1 MADTLRDRPGL
12 SPWRMVVGL
21 GLVSLA
27 VDMVAD
33 GARSI
38 SGPLLAELG
47 ASALAVGAITGASEA
62 AGFTLRLISG
72 PLADRTRRYW
82 DFTIVGYALTAVSV
96 PLLAITPALGA
107 AGLFVAAS
115 LLIIERV
122 GKAIRSPAK
131 TVLLA
136 DAAGAVGRGRGFGV
150 HKTLDQI
157 GAFLGPLIVAGV
169 IAVTGV
175 MWPAFLFLIA
185 PAVIAMLLLVRL
197 RRRVPDPSVYMPTPE
212 PARPDS
218 IEPQPAVSESRRGG
232 LPRTL
237 ALFAVSSA
245 LSTFGLVGF
254 GVISFHL
261 ADSGMVALPVI
272 PLIFAL
278 GMLAAAVS
286 ALGNGW
292 AYDRV
297 GASVLLVV
305 PVLVTAIPIL
315 TLSTAVP
322 TAIAGVVV
330 WGATVGIQD
339 STVKALVAD
348 LAPSDRRGTGY
359 GVFAVLQGATTFAGA
374 TLAGALYNDRA
385 LLIVIIA
392 AAQLC
397 SLALLITVI
406 RRQRRRSLEAPKAP
420 SA

>member
-1 MADTLRDRPGL
+1 M
-12 SPWRMVVGL
+12 
-21 GLVSLA
+21 
-27 VDMVAD
+27 
-33 GARSI
+33 
-38 SGPLLAELG
+38 
-47 ASALAVGAITGASEA
+47 
-62 AGFTLRLISG
+62 
-72 PLADRTRRYW
+72 
-82 DFTIVGYALTAVSV
+82 SV
-96 PLLAITPALGA
+96 PLLAATPALGV
-107 AGLFVAAS
+107 AGLSIGAT

-136 DAAGAVGRGRGFGV
+136 DAAGAVGPGRGFGV
-150 HKTLDQI
+150 HKTLDQV
-157 GAFLGPLIVAGV
+157 GAFLGPLVVAGV

-175 MWPAFLFLIA
+175 MWPAFLVLVV

-197 RRRVPDPSVYMPTPE
+197 RRRVPDPSVYATKPE
-212 PARPDS
+212 PARPRPVD
-218 IEPQPAVSESRRGG
+218 PQPAVIGRTHDG
-232 LPRTL
+232 LPVTF
-237 ALFAVSSA
+237 ALFALSSA
-245 LSTFGLVGF
+245 LSTFGLIGF

-261 ADSGMVALPVI
+261 ADSGLVALPVI
-272 PLIFAL
+272 PLIYAL

-305 PVLVTAIPIL
+305 PVLVTSIPVL
-315 TLSTAVP
+315 AFSTAVP
-322 TAIAGVVV
+322 AAVAGVVV
-330 WGATVGIQD
+330 WGAAVGIQD

-348 LAPSDRRGTGY
+348 LAPSGRRGTGY
-359 GVFAVLQGATTFAGA
+359 GVFAVLQGATAFAGA

-397 SLALLITVI
+397 SVALLITVI
-406 RRQRRRSLEAPKAP
+406 RRRRRIETTSIT

>member
-1 MADTLRDRPGL
+1 MADTLKDRPGL
-12 SPWRMVVGL
+12 SPWRMVIGL
-21 GLVSLA
+21 GLVSLC

-38 SGPLLAELG
+38 SGPLLAQLG
-47 ASALAVGAITGASEA
+47 ASALAVGAITGATEA
-62 AGFTLRLISG
+62 AGLTLRLVSG

-96 PLLAITPALGA
+96 PLLAITPALGV
-107 AGLFVAAS
+107 AGLSVASA
-115 LLIIERV
+115 LLITERV

-150 HKTLDQI
+150 HKTLDQV
-157 GAFLGPLIVAGV
+157 GAFLGPLVVASV

-175 MWPAFLFLIA
+175 MWPAFLGLIVPGA
-185 PAVIAMLLLVRL
+185 IAMLLLVRL
-197 RRRVPDPSVYMPTPE
+197 RRRVPDPSTYMPAPE
-212 PARPDS
+212 PARPDP
-218 IEPQPAVSESRRGG
+218 IGRPRAVSAPSRDG
-232 LPRTL
+232 LPVTF
-237 ALFAVSSA
+237 ALFALSSA
-245 LSTFGLVGF
+245 LSTFGMVGF

-261 ADSGMVALPVI
+261 AESGMVALPVV

-297 GASVLLVV
+297 GPSVLLVV
-305 PVLVTAIPIL
+305 PVLVTGIPVL

-322 TAIAGVVV
+322 IAVVGVVV

-339 STVKALVAD
+339 STVKALVAE
-348 LAPSDRRGTGY
+348 LAPSSRRGTGY
-359 GVFAVLQGATTFAGA
+359 GIFAVLQGATTFAGA
-374 TLAGALYNDRA
+374 TLAGALYNDRM
-385 LLIVIIA
+385 LLTVIIA
-392 AAQLC
+392 VAQLC
-397 SLALLITVI
+397 ALVLLVTVI
-406 RRQRRRSLEAPKAP
+406 RRRRRFETRTP
-420 SA
+420 SSA